1 MFKKFVSLITMN
13 NLDSY
18 DSSDFNDNLDSQA
31 MNESTVYV
39 YNNLPKHEAP
49 IEPIPSIASSLMRTV
64 ELFFLLIIGMYLF
77 SATLGLILLCL
88 EKFLSFFGII
98 WTF

>member
-1 MFKKFVSLITMN
+1 MN
-13 NLDSY
+13 HLDSY
-18 DSSDFNDNLDSQA
+18 DCSDFNDNLDSQA
-31 MNESTVYV
+31 MNASTVYV

>member
-1 MFKKFVSLITMN
+1 MN

-18 DSSDFNDNLDSQA
+18 DCSDFNDNLDSQA
-31 MNESTVYV
+31 MNASTVYV
-39 YNNLPKHEAP
+39 YSNLPKHEAP

-64 ELFFLLIIGMYLF
+64 ELLFLLIIGMYVF

>member
-1 MFKKFVSLITMN
+1 MK

-18 DSSDFNDNLDSQA
+18 DSSELNYNIDDYYDSEV
-31 MNESTVYV
+31 MNTSTVNV
-39 YNNLPKHEAP
+39 YNDLLKPETP

-64 ELFFLLIIGMYLF
+64 ELFFLLIIGIYLF
-77 SATLGLILLCL
+77 SATLGLIMLGIEKLL
-88 EKFLSFFGII
+88 SVFGII

>member
-1 MFKKFVSLITMN
+1 MN
-13 NLDSY
+13 HLDSY
-18 DSSDFNDNLDSQA
+18 DCSDFNDNVDSKA
-31 MNESTVYV
+31 MNASTVYV

-77 SATLGLILLCL
+77 SAALGLIMLGIG
-88 EKFLSFFGII
+88 KFLSVFGII

>member
-1 MFKKFVSLITMN
+1 MN

-31 MNESTVYV
+31 MNASTVYV

>member
-1 MFKKFVSLITMN
+1 MN

-18 DSSDFNDNLDSQA
+18 DSSDLNDNIDDYYDYALVDSEV
-31 MNESTVYV
+31 MNASTVNV
-39 YNNLPKHEAP
+39 YNDLLKPEAP

-77 SATLGLILLCL
+77 SAILGLILLGI
-88 EKFLSFFGII
+88 EKLLSVFGII

>member
-1 MFKKFVSLITMN
+1 MN

-18 DSSDFNDNLDSQA
+18 DSSDLNDNIDDYYDYALVDSEV
-31 MNESTVYV
+31 MNTSTVNV
-39 YNNLPKHEAP
+39 YNDLLKPEAP

-77 SATLGLILLCL
+77 SATLGLILLGI
-88 EKFLSFFGII
+88 EKLLSVFGII

>member
-1 MFKKFVSLITMN
+1 MN

-18 DSSDFNDNLDSQA
+18 DCSDFNDNVDSKA
-31 MNESTVYV
+31 TNASTVYV
-39 YNNLPKHEAP
+39 YNNLPKDEAP

-77 SATLGLILLCL
+77 SATLGLILLGI
-88 EKFLSFFGII
+88 EKLSSFFLII
-98 WTF
+98 WNF

>member
-1 MFKKFVSLITMN
+1 MN

-18 DSSDFNDNLDSQA
+18 DSSAPNDNIDNYCDYALVDSEV
-31 MNESTVYV
+31 MNASTVSG
-39 YNNLPKHEAP
+39 YNDLLKSERP

-64 ELFFLLIIGMYLF
+64 ELFFLLIAGMYLF
-77 SATLGLILLCL
+77 SAALGLIVLGIGKLL
-88 EKFLSFFGII
+88 SVFGII

>member
-1 MFKKFVSLITMN
+1 MN

-18 DSSDFNDNLDSQA
+18 DSSDLNDNIDDYYDYALVDSEVINA
-31 MNESTVYV
+31 STVNV
-39 YNNLPKHEAP
+39 YNDLLKPEAP

-77 SATLGLILLCL
+77 SATLGLILLGI
-88 EKFLSFFGII
+88 EKLLSVFGII

>member
-1 MFKKFVSLITMN
+1 MN
-13 NLDSY
+13 HLDSY
-18 DSSDFNDNLDSQA
+18 DCSDFNDNLDSQA
-31 MNESTVYV
+31 MNASTVYV

-64 ELFFLLIIGMYLF
+64 ELLFLLIIGMYVF
-77 SATLGLILLCL
+77 SAALGLILLGIGKL
-88 EKFLSFFGII
+88 LSVFGII